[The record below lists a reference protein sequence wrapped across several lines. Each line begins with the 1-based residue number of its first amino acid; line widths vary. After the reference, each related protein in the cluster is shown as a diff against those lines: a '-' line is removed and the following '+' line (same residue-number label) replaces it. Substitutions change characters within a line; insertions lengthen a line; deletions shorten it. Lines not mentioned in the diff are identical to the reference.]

1 MATLEPDEAIA
12 PLLCPGERLLAVHR
26 NVVLEPSEPLAG
38 STVDSCRA
46 GDLYLTSRRLRVQSH
61 PVLCVELE
69 WIEEIVRAGN
79 QLLLTLSDGS
89 GVCIVVPGPRLLRVE
104 ISAARAS
111 ARRANDTENDTG
123 PGQAR
128 VEPVASA
135 QVAVPAGGLSPVTD
149 SELVE
154 NAADVT
160 LHGPQ

>member
-1 MATLEPDEAIA
+1 M
-12 PLLCPGERLLAVHR
+12 
-26 NVVLEPSEPLAG
+26 
-38 STVDSCRA
+38 DSCRA

-104 ISAARAS
+104 ISAALAS
-111 ARRANDTENDTG
+111 ARRANDTENDTEQ
-123 PGQAR
+123 GQAR

>member
-111 ARRANDTENDTG
+111 ARRANDTENDTE